1 MTHDI
6 ITIDGPAGAGKSTI
20 AKAVANALNYTFLDT
35 GAMYRAATWWAMH
48 NGINLGDSR
57 ALIANTLTLPLSMT
71 VRNGFLHV
79 EVGGLD
85 VTQEIRTPEVTQNI
99 RSLDGIPEIRDHL
112 TALQQEMGHRQPTV
126 AEGRDM
132 GTVVFPQAPHKFFLD
147 ASLEERTRRR
157 AEELARKGVAF
168 DPDTLRDDIHARD
181 ENDRNRAVAPLK
193 PADDAHIIDTSCLS
207 IEDVIQIILKQVDS

>member
-48 NGINLGDSR
+48 NGINLDDSQ
-57 ALIANTLTLPLSMT
+57 ALVANTLTLPLSMT
-71 VRNGFLHV
+71 VQDGILHV
-79 EVGGLD
+79 EVDGVD

-99 RSLDGIPEIRDHL
+99 RNLDGIPEIRDHL
-112 TALQQEMGHRQPTV
+112 TALQQELGHRQPTV

-147 ASLEERTRRR
+147 ANLDERTRRR
-157 AEELARKGVAF
+157 ADELTKKGIDF
-168 DPDTLRDDIHARD
+168 DRTALRSEIHARD

-193 PADDAHIIDTSCLS
+193 PADDTRIIDTSDLS
-207 IEDVIQIILKQVDS
+207 IDEVIQTILKQIAS